1 MIFLS
6 MNHIFLV
13 FHLPQF
19 LPMVLMSLIVVS
31 FVIVLIYNRMI
42 VKRMRRSVSEAKTTT
57 EMMAKAVK
65 MIENDVV
72 RYNLKDNYIYTLYGK
87 LFPQKGISVEEWKQH
102 VHPDDLEETLD
113 WFHQMMR
120 GSLKRADFYYR
131 WNFDFTGGAP
141 KWGYM
146 HNVSVVEFRSGT
158 KRVSNIISTVKDET
172 ELQKRE
178 QEVNEWTEKYKLIF
192 EHSIIGLSFY
202 SPDGWLMDANK
213 MMRDICHFDKED
225 FDGFFTHTNLFD
237 QSPFRE
243 CCDKDHIEDLWIC
256 HQSVVPERNIHDYL
270 ETRLHP
276 IRDGEGKV
284 VYLVIATRSVSEERE
299 IYLQARQNDVQIQK
313 INEKIKAYEKEL
325 TFMMEACEMR
335 AWRASFADKTVKFF
349 KGLSIVERE
358 LTFSELTDYFLDN
371 QDNVKKHFQKPKEFF
386 PEAMSYMARMH
397 PIFHDT
403 DEVHWNQINSI
414 PIHNKDGELVGAFGL
429 IRNIS
434 GLMKKQEL
442 LKQET
447 ERANDS
453 GRQKSLFLANM
464 THEIRTPLNAIVG
477 FSDLLQAIDSPDDK
491 KEMIRVIHN
500 NCDMLLRLTNDILML
515 SNVDANVMELIPA
528 KIDFAREFDDICQS
542 LQQRVQEPGVEFQ
555 KDNPLQSL
563 IVTIDNGR
571 IQQVITNF
579 VTNAV
584 KYTHQG
590 HIRVGYRVEN
600 MQPMEDDQP
609 QRADLYVY
617 CEDSGFGI
625 PKEKQGAVFERF
637 VKLND
642 YIQGT
647 GLGLSI
653 CKAIVEKCGGKI
665 GINSEGEGHGST
677 FWFRIPV
684 DVEAIENKADDK

>member
-87 LFPQKGISVEEWKQH
+87 LFLQKGISVEEWKQH

-141 KWGYM
+141 QWGYM

-158 KRVSNIISTVKDET
+158 KRVSNIISMVKDET

-225 FDGFFTHTNLFD
+225 FDGFFSHTNLFD

-256 HQSVVPERNIHDYL
+256 HQSIVPERNIRDYL
-270 ETRLHP
+270 ETRMHP

-284 VYLVIATRSVSEERE
+284 VYLVIATRNVSEERE
-299 IYLQARQNDVQIQK
+299 MYLQARQNDVQIQK

-371 QDNVKKHFQKPKEFF
+371 QDNVKEHFQKPKEFF
-386 PEAMSYMARMH
+386 PEAMSYMARMR

-403 DEVHWNQINSI
+403 DEVQWNQINSI